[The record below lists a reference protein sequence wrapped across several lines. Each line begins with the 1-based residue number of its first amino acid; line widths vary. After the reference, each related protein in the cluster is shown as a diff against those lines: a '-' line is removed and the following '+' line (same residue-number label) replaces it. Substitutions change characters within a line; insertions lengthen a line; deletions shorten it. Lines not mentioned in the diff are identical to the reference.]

1 MTALPAAPRFS
12 AWGYREFRLLW
23 TAQLAADLAANMQL
37 FAINWHVFE
46 LLVGSTLPVS
56 LLGFRFELSGAAAGL
71 GGMGLARL
79 LPIVVFGI
87 SGGILADALDRR
99 RLMMWT
105 RLCVFLVAAVLA
117 LATALGG
124 ASVALLYLISAA
136 GAALSGFDTPAR
148 QSMVPATVPASHLS
162 HAISLFALA
171 FRLSAIAAP
180 LAGAFLIEAW
190 SIAAAYWVIAAS
202 FAVPALCLAA
212 MRLSRPDDAIR
223 AQPSLAAFAEGA
235 RFVRGTPMLWSTYLL
250 DFFASCFA
258 TVGVLLPILA
268 EVVFDSGVQGYGLL
282 AAGQPLGA
290 VATSLVLAWWH
301 RLRWQGP
308 LLIACVGLYGT
319 ALAIVGVSRSIWLSF
334 AMLALFGAA
343 DTVSTVIRA
352 TLRQV
357 LTPDHLRGRVA
368 SIALIF
374 FRGGPR
380 IGELQAGMTAAVL
393 GAPFAIML
401 GGLATVA
408 CTALVVWRFP
418 QLRGYDTVADARAG
432 GRQVAR

>member
-1 MTALPAAPRFS
+1 MSASAAAPRFG
-12 AWGYREFRLLW
+12 AWGFREFRLLW
-23 TAQLAADLAANMQL
+23 VAQLTADFASNLQL

-46 LLVGSTLPVS
+46 LLYGSTLELS
-56 LLGFRFELSGAAAGL
+56 LLGMRFELNGAAAGL
-71 GGMGLARL
+71 GGMGVVRL
-79 LPIVVFGI
+79 LPIVLFGVT
-87 SGGILADALDRR
+87 GGILADALDRR

-105 RLCVFLVAAVLA
+105 RLCVFVVAVALLAVTVSGA
-117 LATALGG
+117 
-124 ASVALLYLISAA
+124 ASVLLLYLISAA
-136 GAALSGFDTPAR
+136 GAALAGFDTPAR
-148 QSMVPATVPASHLS
+148 QSMVPATVPPSHLS
-162 HAISLFALA
+162 HAISLFSLA

-180 LAGAFLIEAW
+180 LAGAMLIETW
-190 SIAAAYWVIAAS
+190 SIAAAYGAIALS

-212 MRLSRPDDAIR
+212 MRLTRPDDAPR
-223 AQPSLAAFAEGA
+223 GAPTLAAFTEGA
-235 RFVRGTPMLWSTYLL
+235 RFVRRTPMLWSTYLL

-268 EVVFDSGVQGYGLL
+268 EVVFDSGVGGYGLL

-301 RLRWQGP
+301 RLRRQGP
-308 LLIACVGLYGT
+308 MLVVCVALYGA
-319 ALAIVGVSRSIWLSF
+319 ALAIVGLSHSIWLSF
-334 AMLALFGAA
+334 AMLAVFGAA

-380 IGELQAGMTAAVL
+380 IGEIQAGMTAAL
-393 GAPFAIML
+393 IGAPLAIVI

-408 CTALVVWRFP
+408 CTALVVSRFP
-418 QLRGYDTVADARAG
+418 QIWRYDTLLD
-432 GRQVAR
+432 GR

>member
-1 MTALPAAPRFS
+1 MTVSSAAPRFG
-12 AWGYREFRLLW
+12 AWGFREFRLLW
-23 TAQLAADLAANMQL
+23 VAQLAADFAANMQL

-46 LLVGSTLPVS
+46 LLVGSTLSVS
-56 LLGFRFELSGAAAGL
+56 LLGFRFELNGAAAGL

-87 SGGILADALDRR
+87 TGGILADALDRR

-105 RLCVFLVAAVLA
+105 RLCVFLVAVALAV
-117 LATALGG
+117 ATALGG

-136 GAALSGFDTPAR
+136 GAALAGFDTPAR
-148 QSMVPATVPASHLS
+148 QSMVPASHLS
-162 HAISLFALA
+162 HAISLFSLA

-190 SIAAAYWVIAAS
+190 SIAAAYWAIAAS

-235 RFVRGTPMLWSTYLL
+235 RFVHQTPMLWSTYLL

-290 VATSLVLAWWH
+290 VAISLVLAWWH

-308 LLIACVGLYGT
+308 VLIACVGLYGT
-319 ALAIVGVSRSIWLSF
+319 ALAVVGLSRSIWLSF

-380 IGELQAGMTAAVL
+380 IGELQAGMTAALL
-393 GAPFAIML
+393 GAPFAVLL

-418 QLRGYDTVADARAG
+418 ELRRYDTVADARAG